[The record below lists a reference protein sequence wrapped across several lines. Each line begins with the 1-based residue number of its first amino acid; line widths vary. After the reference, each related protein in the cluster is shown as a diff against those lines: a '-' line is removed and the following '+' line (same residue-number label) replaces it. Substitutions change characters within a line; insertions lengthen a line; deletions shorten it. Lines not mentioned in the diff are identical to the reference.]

1 MADKRCLMLRSTDLE
16 YEMQNPATYLGQEV
30 DLLFGKIGIWN
41 IMKLPSQNQT
51 RKPLP
56 LWHWANLQNAPL
68 ERMRWQYDSQ
78 GLILSCEW
86 DVRK

>member
-16 YEMQNPATYLGQEV
+16 YERQDLATYLV
-30 DLLFGKIGIWN
+30 DDVYVHFGNIGIWN
-41 IMKLPSQNQT
+41 IMELRSQNHT
-51 RKPLP
+51 RKPLL